1 MSKKFMNWAAALFL
15 LIQGVAGQSMT
26 LERAGADLFA
36 TGPVVDADFL
46 AFQEA
51 FAQGG
56 INRVVLVNSSGGDL
70 WTGMQVA
77 RMIQSAGVQT
87 LASGYCMSACS
98 LLFIAGKERY
108 FASGNKPRNTMI
120 GIHGAHNK
128 ETKQVN
134 SQAGPQMYALYK
146 SQIGDKFDA
155 DVMNQALYQI
165 EDAGGFLRV
174 RELQRTKATEQVAW
188 FCAARTMSF
197 DKCQQHPGKDALSLG
212 IVTSAATAVV
222 ELPKS
227 MQPQLL
233 FFGRALPEPVSDMK
247 DRAAGMIDEVC
258 QNAICKTDAK
268 DLLDKWLLNEA
279 NRAFAIGVGKVGYG
293 NSWGLD
299 DSGLAMVRALYFCN
313 HARNNKKLCK
323 LVAVNEQETHQIYD
337 EVAIQSKA
345 LLLRLTA
352 PTEEAVREERREPGV
367 SSPETYRTEKY
378 DQMTPREIKGVR
390 RLDTGELA
398 TLLKSEAPPKLIDVI
413 ATVPVMLPSAIHF
426 ISGGLAF
433 SNETADAAYDQ
444 RFRDM
449 LQAATPDRSAPV
461 VFYCVGS
468 QSWHSVN
475 AALRAVNAGYTNV
488 MWYRGGIQA
497 WQAAGLPTTGKVAL
511 AVIN

>member
-1 MSKKFMNWAAALFL
+1 MSKKFMNWAVALFL

-51 FAQGG
+51 FAKGG
-56 INRVVLVNSSGGDL
+56 ISRVVLVNSPGGDL

-155 DVMNQALYQI
+155 EVMNQALYQI

-174 RELQRTKATEQVAW
+174 RELQRTKAAEQVAW
-188 FCAARTMSF
+188 FCATRAMPF

-212 IVTSAATAVV
+212 IVTSAATAAVG
-222 ELPKS
+222 LPKS
-227 MQPQLL
+227 MQSQLL

-258 QNAICKTDAK
+258 QNAICKTYAK
-268 DLLDKWLLNEA
+268 DLMDKWLLNEA

-293 NSWGLD
+293 TSWGLD
-299 DSGLAMVRALYFCN
+299 DPGLAMMRALYFCN

-323 LVAVNEQETHQIYD
+323 LVAVNEQETHQFYD
-337 EVAIQSKA
+337 QVASQSKA
-345 LLLRLTA
+345 LLLNLSGPAEDALRA
-352 PTEEAVREERREPGV
+352 ERSEPGV
-367 SSPETYRTEKY
+367 SSPEAYRMEKY
-378 DQMTPREIKGVR
+378 DQMTPRDIKGVR
-390 RLDTGELA
+390 RLDSGELA
-398 TLLKSEAPPKLIDVI
+398 TLLKSDTPPKLIDVI
-413 ATVPVMLPSAIHF
+413 VTVPVMLPSAIHF
-426 ISGGLAF
+426 AAGGLAF
-433 SNETADAAYDQ
+433 PDAPVEAAYDQ

-449 LQAATPDRSAPV
+449 LQAAVPDKTMPV
-461 VFYCVGS
+461 VFYCAGS

-475 AALRAVNAGYTNV
+475 AVMRAVKAGYTNV

-497 WQAAGLPTTGKVAL
+497 WQVAGLPTTGKVAL